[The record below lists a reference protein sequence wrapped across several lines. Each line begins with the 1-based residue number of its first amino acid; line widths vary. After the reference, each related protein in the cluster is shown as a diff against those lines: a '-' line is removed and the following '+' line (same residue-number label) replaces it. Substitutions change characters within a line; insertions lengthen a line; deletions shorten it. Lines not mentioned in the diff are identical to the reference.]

1 MRFRG
6 TKVLHLAVP
15 IKAVAQRFA
24 YLLLVAAAVA
34 LLIISKADLALTER
48 LRTAMIDIASPVLQ
62 LLARPIQTAQQG
74 VTAVENLV
82 TLHRDN
88 TRLRDENARLLH
100 WQQIALRLEQEN
112 AALRRLL
119 AVSQDATYDAIAA
132 RVIGD
137 TGGPFVRTMLLDAG
151 ARDGVRK
158 GQAVVTE
165 HGLVGRIV
173 DAGQRAGRVLL
184 LTDLNSRIPVLV
196 EHSRQRAILA
206 GDNSGQPR
214 LEYLMAA
221 AQLTPGDRIVTSGD
235 GGLFPPGLLVGTVVG
250 AGDRAP
256 RVRPAVD
263 FGQVE
268 FVRVLRYDRPKPA
281 PAPDPTGGS
290 GQ

>member
-1 MRFRG
+1 MRFHG

-24 YLLLVAAAVA
+24 YLLLIAAAVA
-34 LLIISKADLALTER
+34 LLVISKADLALTER
-48 LRTAMIDIASPVLQ
+48 LRTAVIDIASPVLQ
-62 LLARPIQTAQQG
+62 LLTRPIQTAQQG
-74 VTAVENLV
+74 AAAVENLIS
-82 TLHRDN
+82 LHRDN

-100 WQQIALRLEQEN
+100 WQQVALRLEQEN

-119 AVSQDATYDAIAA
+119 AVSQDAAYDAIAA

-137 TGGPFVRTMLLDAG
+137 SGGPFVRTMLLDAG
-151 ARDGVRK
+151 SRDGVRK

-165 HGLVGRIV
+165 HGLVGRVV

-214 LEYLMAA
+214 LEYLAA
-221 AQLTPGDRIVTSGD
+221 TAQITPGDRVVTSGD
-235 GGLFPPGLLVGTVVG
+235 GGLFPPGLLIGTVVSV
-250 AGDRAP
+250 GDRAP
-256 RVRPAVD
+256 RIRPAVD
-263 FGQVE
+263 FGHVE

-281 PAPDPTGGS
+281 PDPDPTGGG

>member
-281 PAPDPTGGS
+281 PDPDPTGGS